1 MDALKCPEILFN
13 SLENGHFVV
22 DENFIVSYWNRWL
35 SVNTQINDKD
45 IIGRSLQDFYPDINY
60 KLLLRKIRTALKL
73 KSPTFY
79 DSNSNSVF
87 LPIIRNKVTKT
98 SLQLMQQQVTISP
111 YMVFENKV
119 MISVYDISELFEI
132 KLSLQDEINK
142 VNDLNKILKDDKDI
156 IDENIMIMKTSVDG
170 DIIDVSTLFCE
181 FFEYERSYLIGKK
194 ASILKSGNI
203 PDSVYTELWS
213 AISDKKSWSGEVENI
228 TSNGTLKWVE
238 SRITPIFDDNEDLI
252 GFNAVY
258 HDIVNKKLLEELY
271 ITDPLTQ
278 LNNRTYFDD
287 LMHFI
292 TEHQRKSDID
302 FIIIIADIDHFKSIN
317 DKYGHQVGDEALKDV
332 ANTLKN
338 TLRSNDV
345 IARWGGEEFV
355 IMLKNATI
363 KEAQKIAEKL
373 RVNIEQTKVQN
384 TIDITSSFGL
394 TKYYAKEDTN
404 HTFKRADDALYEAKQ
419 SGRNKVITKL

>member
-1 MDALKCPEILFN
+1 
-13 SLENGHFVV
+13 
-22 DENFIVSYWNRWL
+22 
-35 SVNTQINDKD
+35 
-45 IIGRSLQDFYPDINY
+45 
-60 KLLLRKIRTALKL
+60 
-73 KSPTFY
+73 
-79 DSNSNSVF
+79 
-87 LPIIRNKVTKT
+87 
-98 SLQLMQQQVTISP
+98 
-111 YMVFENKV
+111 
-119 MISVYDISELFEI
+119 
-132 KLSLQDEINK
+132 
-142 VNDLNKILKDDKDI
+142 
-156 IDENIMIMKTSVDG
+156 
-170 DIIDVSTLFCE
+170 
-181 FFEYERSYLIGKK
+181 
-194 ASILKSGNI
+194 
-203 PDSVYTELWS
+203 
-213 AISDKKSWSGEVENI
+213 
-228 TSNGTLKWVE
+228 
-238 SRITPIFDDNEDLI
+238 
-252 GFNAVY
+252 
-258 HDIVNKKLLEELY
+258 
-271 ITDPLTQ
+271 
-278 LNNRTYFDD
+278 
-287 LMHFI
+287 MHFI

-384 TIDITSSFGL
+384 TINITSSFGL